1 MSLTCSINFK
11 SARVFNFIFI
21 KINNLVKSFEMSK
34 FFKHTN
40 GLMFLVATGFLL
52 SVNFGAAAQEKDRT
66 RVIAAPTPTPK
77 KSPPVVPT
85 PKPTVSPIPTPSP
98 TPAPV
103 QTLADLQGKIRLS
116 LSRPEFRHGSYGVK
130 ITSLQTGK
138 TIYEE
143 NAEKYLMPASNMKSF
158 TIAAALER
166 LSPDFRFVTSVYAN
180 SMPDASGTIRGDLR
194 IYGRGDISVSTA
206 FYDKDYY
213 KGLDALADRI
223 AQAGVKRIEGS
234 LVGDETYFSG
244 SPIPEGWEWDD
255 LQWYYGAEI
264 SALPV
269 NDNAVD
275 LTVKPANNGAP
286 CLVQM
291 MPFNSVMHV
300 INHCMTTDSGVS
312 RTLTIKK
319 DLDQNVLDIAG
330 SLPVGDKG
338 FSSPVAVS
346 QPSELFVQL
355 LRQRLEQKGIVV
367 TGQTRIYGEK
377 DKQSLPFTTALPVVE
392 IARLESFPFSL
403 IAAKTM
409 KPSQNMYTETILRV
423 LGEQAKTLNLPN
435 LPADNPLINPTA
447 PSAQKGLFA
456 VRNFTGQIGIPADSV
471 LQYDGCGLSRHNLV
485 TVNSLIQLYTYMSR
499 QSRYAQ
505 VWRDSLP
512 VGGVDGTLKSRFSA
526 APTAGNVRA
535 KTGTIDQVS
544 ALSGYLTTAAGEPL
558 VFSIIV
564 NGVTNSKT
572 RTSTIDEIVNA
583 AANFNG
589 KIN

>member
-1 MSLTCSINFK
+1 
-11 SARVFNFIFI
+11 
-21 KINNLVKSFEMSK
+21 MSK
-34 FFKHTN
+34 FSKHIN
-40 GLMFLVATGFLL
+40 GIIILFAAAVFL
-52 SVNFGAAAQEKDRT
+52 SVNFGAAAQDKNRT
-66 RVIAAPTPTPK
+66 RIVASPTPTPK
-77 KSPPVVPT
+77 KSPQISPT
-85 PKPTVSPIPTPSP
+85 PTPQPTVSPSP
-98 TPAPV
+98 TPLPI
-103 QTLADLQGKIRLS
+103 QMLTDLQGKIRLS
-116 LSRPEFRHGSYGVK
+116 LSQPELRHGNYGAKLV
-130 ITSLQTGK
+130 SMQTGK

-166 LSPDFRFVTSVYAN
+166 LSPDFRFITSVYAN
-180 SMPDASGTIRGDLR
+180 SKPDANGAIKGDLQ
-194 IYGRGDISVSTA
+194 IYGRGDVSVSTA

-213 KGLDALADRI
+213 KGLDALAERI
-223 AQAGVKRIEGS
+223 AQAGVKRIEGN

-264 SALPV
+264 SALPI
-269 NDNAVD
+269 NDNALD
-275 LTVKPANNGAP
+275 LSIKPTGNGAP

-291 MPFNSVMHV
+291 MPFNSVMRV
-300 INHCMTTDSGVS
+300 TNRCVTSGAGTI
-312 RTLTIKK
+312 RNLTVKK
-319 DLDQNVLDIAG
+319 DLDQNVLEISG

-338 FSSPVAVS
+338 FANSIAVS
-346 QPSELFVQL
+346 HPSELFVQL

-367 TGQTRIYGEK
+367 TGQTRIFGEK
-377 DKQSLPFTTALPVVE
+377 DKQALISASVLPVVE

-435 LPADNPLINPTA
+435 IPADNPLFNPNT
-447 PSAQKGLFA
+447 PSVEKGLSA
-456 VRNFTGQIGIPADSV
+456 VRNFTNQIGIPADSV
-471 LQYDGCGLSRHNLV
+471 LQYDGCGLSRHDQV
-485 TVNSLIQLYTYMSR
+485 TVNSLIQLYTYMGK

-526 APTAGNVRA
+526 PPTVGNVHA

-544 ALSGYLTTAAGEPL
+544 ALSGYVTTAAGEPL

-564 NGVTNSKT
+564 NGVPNSKT
-572 RTSTIDEIVNA
+572 RTSIIDEVVTA